1 MAKRIGLALGA
12 GSARGLSHIGVLR
25 AFEDAG
31 IKPAFVAGTS
41 IGSMMGAAYCSGNLG
56 KMETFMRTMT
66 MRKMLAYCDF
76 MLPRQAL
83 MEGDKIMNLIHELI
97 PVSDFKDL
105 QTPFKAVACD
115 IHTGEQ
121 VILDSGDLHTAVR
134 ASISLPGI
142 FLPVYSHG
150 RWLVDGGLVNPVPVS
165 VVREFDVDMVIA
177 VDLNREVLDANGFK
191 KDRKSKKKLLTER
204 SKLLREK
211 AIARKSGISEYSVP
225 GRSSGVDD
233 AEKKEESWITEA
245 LGSRYREMERSFK
258 DTVNKWMDDDKKA
271 KPEGPS
277 IFDALAFS
285 IDIMSVQI
293 TRRNFERSPADHVIV
308 PEVGHLGLF
317 DYDEAE
323 PTIDDGYEKAQ
334 QLIHECDLKG
344 YVS

>member
-1 MAKRIGLALGA
+1 MAKKIGLALGA

-31 IKPAFVAGTS
+31 IKPAFIAGTS
-41 IGSMMGAAYCSGNLG
+41 IGSMMGAAYCSGNLD
-56 KMETFMRTMT
+56 KMESFMRSMT

-105 QTPFKAVACD
+105 ETPFKAVACD
-115 IHTGEQ
+115 IHTGQQ
-121 VILDSGDLHTAVR
+121 VILHEGDLHTAVR
-134 ASISLPGI
+134 SSISLPGI
-142 FLPVYSHG
+142 FLPVYNNG
-150 RWLVDGGLVNPVPVS
+150 RWLVDGGLVNPIPVS
-165 VVREFDVDMVIA
+165 VVREYDVDMVIA
-177 VDLNREVLDANGFK
+177 VDLNSEVLDANGHK
-191 KDRKSKKKLLTER
+191 KDRKSKKQLKIER
-204 SKLLREK
+204 SKLLKEK
-211 AIARKSGISEYSVP
+211 AEARKHIDSESN
-225 GRSSGVDD
+225 SNNDSFQLTEI
-233 AEKKEESWITEA
+233 EKKEENWITEA
-245 LGSRYREMERSFK
+245 LGTRYREMERSFK

-293 TRRNFERSPADHVIV
+293 TKRNFELSPADHVIA

-323 PTIDDGYEKAQ
+323 PTIDDGYEKAEK
-334 QLIHECDLKG
+334 LIKKLGLKG
-344 YVS
+344 

>member
-1 MAKRIGLALGA
+1 MGKKIGLALGA

-41 IGSMMGAAYCSGNLG
+41 IGSMMGAAYCSGNLD
-56 KMETFMRTMT
+56 KMETFMRSMT

-97 PVSDFKDL
+97 PISDFNDL
-105 QTPFKAVACD
+105 ETPFKAVACD

-121 VILDSGDLHTAVR
+121 VILDKGDLHSAVR

-142 FLPVYSHG
+142 FLPVYNNG

-165 VVREFDVDMVIA
+165 VVREYGVDLVIA
-177 VDLNREVLDANGFK
+177 VDLNSEVLDANGHK
-191 KDRKSKKKLLTER
+191 KDRKSKKNLKSER
-204 SKLLREK
+204 SKLLKEK
-211 AIARKSGISEYSVP
+211 AEARKQGDSNSNNETFELTEV
-225 GRSSGVDD
+225 
-233 AEKKEESWITEA
+233 EKKEENWITEA
-245 LGSRYREMERSFK
+245 LGTRYREMERSFK
-258 DTVNKWMDDDKKA
+258 DTVNKWVADDKKA
-271 KPEGPS
+271 KPEGPT

-293 TRRNFERSPADHVIV
+293 TKHNFEMTPADHVIV

-323 PTIDDGYEKAQ
+323 PTIDDGYEKAEK
-334 QLIHECDLKG
+334 LIKDLCLKR
-344 YVS
+344 